1 MSAGFLVRD
10 KGNEFSSNGR
20 QAPAVFKNFYN
31 TLYTDFGGDSERILE
46 VSTECSGLQ
55 ADIVKGSRSQRF
67 FEINT

>member
-1 MSAGFLVRD
+1 MRD
-10 KGNEFSSNGR
+10 KGNEFSSNTASANGR
-20 QAPAVFKNFYN
+20 QAPAVFKNVYKY